1 MARVVKVVCAA
12 TKKRWRGTPRRP
24 ASGGAG
30 GYTGP
35 VNLPPDAQSQFGN
48 PIRKVASYQWI
59 EDAVDTGADSRAER
73 GEPPGQGTACALH
86 CRRSRTQQHGHD
98 SLSSQPQGRSL
109 ACCWLLQ
116 ERQFCGHMHLCV
128 VHDAYSKEHGPVH

>member
-24 ASGGAG
+24 ASGAG
-30 GYTGP
+30 SGYTGP

-59 EDAVDTGADSRAER
+59 EDAVDDGADSRAER
-73 GEPPGQGTACALH
+73 GETTVRGMH
-86 CRRSRTQQHGHD
+86 CIAQQESKDAATNHHGSRVHSPRGAYLRAADYFRS
-98 SLSSQPQGRSL
+98 PI
-109 ACCWLLQ
+109 
-116 ERQFCGHMHLCV
+116 
-128 VHDAYSKEHGPVH
+128 

>member
-24 ASGGAG
+24 ATASAG

-59 EDAVDTGADSRAER
+59 EDAVDDGADSQAER
-73 GEPPGQGTACALH
+73 GEPPGSGDCIALH
-86 CRRSRTQQHGHD
+86 GD
-98 SLSSQPQGRSL
+98 QGRSNL
-109 ACCWLLQ
+109 ATNL
-116 ERQFCGHMHLCV
+116 
-128 VHDAYSKEHGPVH
+128 